1 MNRLIN
7 FQIKNLFKQKF
18 YYVCLF
24 LFVFMYPVLDYIS
37 TLNIPE
43 LEVIKV
49 MPQFINLLSGGG
61 TIISIVFIVLFTC
74 LDFNEGTTKN
84 IIGRGYT
91 RNQLLISKY
100 ITALIGVFS
109 FYIISFFV
117 ILILFGKNGFGYEN
131 YMLYSSINSVI
142 RIIAYTILYS
152 TMSFILEKNT
162 SSILACLFI
171 PSIIQTIFSLIDSK
185 MNIEISKYWIDNV
198 SSSFIE
204 NPNTSNFI
212 YSIIFYIIYIIIFIV
227 LGTSLIKKKEIK

>member
-24 LFVFMYPVLDYIS
+24 LFVFMYPVLDYIN
-37 TLNIPE
+37 THNFPDA
-43 LEVIKV
+43 EVIKV
-49 MPQFINLLSGGG
+49 MPQFVDLLAGGG
-61 TIISIVFIVLFTC
+61 VIISIVFIALFTC

-100 ITALIGVFS
+100 ITSLIGVLS
-109 FYIISFFV
+109 FYIISFVV
-117 ILILFGKNGFGYEN
+117 IIILFGSNGFGYEN
-131 YMLYSSINSVI
+131 YMFYSSINSII

-171 PSIIQTIFSLIDSK
+171 PSIIQTLLSLVDTKIH
-185 MNIEISKYWIDNV
+185 IHISKYWIDNV
-198 SSSFIE
+198 SNGFLE
-204 NPNTSNFI
+204 NPTTSNFV
-212 YSIIFYIIYIIIFIV
+212 YSIIFYIAYIIIFIV
-227 LGTSLIKKKEIK
+227 LGISLIKKKEIK